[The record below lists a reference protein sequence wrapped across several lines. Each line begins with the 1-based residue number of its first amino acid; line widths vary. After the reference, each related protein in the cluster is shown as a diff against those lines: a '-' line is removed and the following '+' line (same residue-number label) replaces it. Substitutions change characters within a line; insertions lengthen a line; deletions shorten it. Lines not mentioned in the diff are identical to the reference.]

1 MTPLLLVLGLALLL
15 LVLARL
21 RVVRS
26 RTAVR
31 SAPQHVHVRNVTRV
45 MGGRVRI
52 ISEGNARAD
61 FRFAAHLAPDSRPA
75 SFANMNEDFER
86 SRVAQGAQ
94 SDGVPSQQ
102 RTLLKDFA
110 Q

>member
-15 LVLARL
+15 LVLTRL

-75 SFANMNEDFER
+75 SFEDFER

-94 SDGVPSQQ
+94 SDRVPSQQ